1 MQGLYYFIVKPV
13 ESRYTNVKKIGD
25 KSLITNTENFTH
37 QNVNR
42 NAIVL
47 AVPKDMDTEIK
58 IGDEVIVHHN
68 VFRRW
73 YNAKGIEKNSRSY
86 YMEDKYFVS
95 SDQIFL
101 YKKNNEWHTPEGY
114 CFVKPIVSNNILSN
128 DKEVPFKGIVKY
140 VDKKLSGINKG
151 DLVGF
156 TPGSK
161 YEFIIEGERL
171 YRVLS
176 KFITIKYGRKRNEEE
191 YNPSW
196 TQSS

>member
-68 VFRRW
+68 VFRVWKDIR
-73 YNAKGIEKNSRSY
+73 GVEQNSKSY
-86 YMEDKYFVS
+86 FKEDQYFVQQ
-95 SDQIFL
+95 DQMYL
-101 YKKNNEWHTPEGY
+101 YKQNNQWKSIDNY
-114 CFVKPIVSNNILSN
+114 CFIKPIHSLSKFDIENEQPLVGILKYTNNS
-128 DKEVPFKGIVKY
+128 KY
-140 VDKKLSGINKG
+140 LKKLNVG

-156 TPGSK
+156 TPRSE
-161 YEFIIEGERL
+161 YEFIINGERL
-171 YRVLS
+171 YRVLT
-176 KFITIKYGRKRNEEE
+176 KAITIKYEYEGKEKE

-196 TQSS
+196 L

>member
-68 VFRRW
+68 VFRVWKDIR
-73 YNAKGIEKNSRSY
+73 GVEQNSKSY
-86 YMEDKYFVS
+86 FKEDQYFVQQ
-95 SDQIFL
+95 DQVYL
-101 YKKNNEWHTPEGY
+101 YKQNNKWKSIDNY
-114 CFVKPIVSNNILSN
+114 CFVKPIHSLDKFDIENEQPLVGVLKYTNNSKYL
-128 DKEVPFKGIVKY
+128 KELNV
-140 VDKKLSGINKG
+140 G

-156 TPGSK
+156 TPRSE
-161 YEFIIEGERL
+161 YEFIINGERL
-171 YRVLS
+171 YRILT
-176 KFITIKYGRKRNEEE
+176 KAITIKYEYEGKEKE

-196 TQSS
+196 L